1 MTKLSIGKKYK
12 ANMLDINSENLEII
26 KNIYGIQSV
35 ISIDDMYT
43 ILEEHYNNKSKILK
57 FIKNTKELFSLENYF
72 NFLIFRKKYPKDNGS
87 IKMFESMYGPEKGK
101 ELFRLK
107 NEKTSN
113 SLKSFISR
121 YGEKEGTEKYNN
133 YVQKQI
139 IIQSELSKGRNMDN
153 NSLKS
158 FISRYGEKE
167 GTEKYNNYVQKQKY
181 NSSKLKY
188 INEFGKVK
196 GEIKYKEYLDKIKH
210 SKENYKKW
218 FGKDWAKQWDKLK
231 DRLSITLE
239 SFILRYGKKEGTE
252 KYNNYIQKQR
262 ESHEL
267 SGNWINQKYIS
278 DYKRYYRS
286 VWSITNKQD
295 ISVLKDFEKRSKD
308 FHLDHIIS
316 IKEGFISGLS
326 EKEVGSIMNLQIL
339 SKNINCSKR
348 ASSYSVIS
356 QCGHIKEKY
365 KEIK

>member
-107 NEKTSN
+107 NEKTS
-113 SLKSFISR
+113 
-121 YGEKEGTEKYNN
+121 
-133 YVQKQI
+133 
-139 IIQSELSKGRNMDN
+139 